1 MYTELRGHL
10 CQDTSEVFEGKKIVS
25 LVVSKVEM
33 NRVSKWQKYV

>member
-25 LVVSKVEM
+25 LVSKVEM

>member
-25 LVVSKVEM
+25 LVSKEEM